1 MLETFTVPLPFGTRL
16 IFVLVPP
23 AVNVSAPVPV
33 IDPLFDPVP
42 PFVTE
47 SGLNNVVVPSTYKLL
62 VYTVPPMPIPP
73 LTITEPLVVEDE
85 FVLFVKLAMPLT
97 DKVFL
102 KVVEPVTPK
111 PLYISTVDLNVAA
124 LLIPKPDATITS
136 VNDLSPEIV

>member
-1 MLETFTVPLPFGTRL
+1 
-16 IFVLVPP
+16 
-23 AVNVSAPVPV
+23 
-33 IDPLFDPVP
+33 
-42 PFVTE
+42 
-47 SGLNNVVVPSTYKLL
+47 
-62 VYTVPPMPIPP
+62 
-73 LTITEPLVVEDE
+73 
-85 FVLFVKLAMPLT
+85 MPLT